1 MTVKELQKIRKKYK
15 LAQYKVA
22 EKLGLNN
29 SSMNHWENGK
39 VVLKNEADLL
49 KKYKDYLL
57 KFINDKQ
64 GKLIKELASIENDLE
79 KLK

>member
-49 KKYKDYLL
+49 KKYKAYLV

-64 GKLIKELASIENDLE
+64 GKLIKELSDIENDLE
-79 KLK
+79 QLK